1 MGQMVIVVYR
11 PHPGREGELLELVR
25 GHVPALRAEGL
36 ATARPPLVMRAA
48 DGCLVEVFEWVSA
61 EAVERAH
68 HNPSVQAL
76 WSRFAACCTYE
87 TLAALSEAQR
97 PFSPFEP
104 VDL

>member
-11 PHPGREGELLELVR
+11 PKAGREAELLELVR

-48 DGCLVEVFEWVSA
+48 DGCLVEVFEWASA

-68 HNPSVQAL
+68 HNPNVQAL
-76 WSRFAACCTYE
+76 WGRFAGCCSYE
-87 TLAALSEAQR
+87 TLASLPEAQR
-97 PFSPFEP
+97 PFSPFDP
-104 VDL
+104 VEL